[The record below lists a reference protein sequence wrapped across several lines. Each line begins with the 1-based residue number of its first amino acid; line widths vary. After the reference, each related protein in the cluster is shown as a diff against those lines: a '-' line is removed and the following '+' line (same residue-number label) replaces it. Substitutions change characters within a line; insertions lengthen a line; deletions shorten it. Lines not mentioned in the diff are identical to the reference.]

1 MIISNR
7 GIAAILARSVLTDL
21 ESGGKT
27 MAEQNEFGPDLLTL
41 TDDEGV
47 AHTFEK
53 LDELEKDGHKYVAM
67 IPAYD
72 DDSLGQPGELIILR
86 NEVEGDE
93 EFLVGIESEEDVYKR
108 QLHASRIDLPHNP
121 QLRGSEADI
130 GDFFHGYL
138 FFPRFRHNAGT
149 TGFSRYWGAFLN
161 IPLPKAVAVPAFYI
175 QNRTASLETRSILPV
190 EA

>member
-93 EFLVGIESEEDVYKR
+93 EFLVGIESEDEFNDVAAIFMKNLEDYY
-108 QLHASRIDLPHNP
+108 
-121 QLRGSEADI
+121 E
-130 GDFFHGYL
+130 F
-138 FFPRFRHNAGT
+138 T
-149 TGFSRYWGAFLN
+149 
-161 IPLPKAVAVPAFYI
+161 
-175 QNRTASLETRSILPV
+175 E
-190 EA
+190 

>member
-1 MIISNR
+1 
-7 GIAAILARSVLTDL
+7 
-21 ESGGKT
+21 
-27 MAEQNEFGPDLLTL
+27 MAEQDEFGPDLLTL

-93 EFLVGIESEEDVYKR
+93 EFLVGIESEDEFNDVAAIFMKNLEDYY
-108 QLHASRIDLPHNP
+108 
-121 QLRGSEADI
+121 E
-130 GDFFHGYL
+130 F
-138 FFPRFRHNAGT
+138 T
-149 TGFSRYWGAFLN
+149 
-161 IPLPKAVAVPAFYI
+161 
-175 QNRTASLETRSILPV
+175 E
-190 EA
+190 